1 MSMRLTREA
10 FAHPGYFPK
19 LDGAKAINGK
29 HQKGIEKAL
38 IWSRVVDYFVDQA
51 ARAEDIGDEKTERRM
66 LQKEEQAFNRYQGYF
81 EALPKREKSI
91 VIKAYEEV

>member
-1 MSMRLTREA
+1 MPITREA
-10 FAHPGYFPK
+10 FEQTGYMPN
-19 LDGAKAINGK
+19 LDAVKAKNAKYQIGV
-29 HQKGIEKAL
+29 EKAL

-66 LQKEEQAFNRYQGYF
+66 LQREEAAFNKYQRF
-81 EALPKREKSI
+81 LEELPKREQSV

>member
-1 MSMRLTREA
+1 MPITREA
-10 FAHPGYFPK
+10 FEATGYMPN
-19 LDGAKAINGK
+19 LGAIKAKNAKYQIGV
-29 HQKGIEKAL
+29 ERAL